1 VAGFLQ
7 TWAST
12 REGLKDWPVTIG
24 GQTGAVSFVDDRGDD
39 GLVWEGLRQCGDD

>member
-12 REGLKDWPVTIG
+12 REGSKDWPVTIG
-24 GQTGAVSFVDDRGDD
+24 GQTGVVSFVDDRGDD